1 MTVRVR
7 RATEHDIDAL
17 VRLEEVFP
25 GDRFDAKHIR
35 YHLGRS
41 DSTVFVADDDSA
53 VVGSAF
59 VLWRRNMGLARLYSI
74 AVDPS
79 RQGGGVGALLLGEAE
94 KAAVRRGLG
103 GMILEVREDNRN
115 ARVFYEKRGYRVT
128 ATLPRYYED
137 DAPGVRMAKR
147 LLEDPLPDARL
158 DVPYYGQTEEF
169 TCGPACLMMA
179 MKHADPAMHLTR
191 TLEFVL
197 WKEATLIFM
206 TSGVGGC
213 GPMGL
218 SVAARRRGFRVETAV
233 SNRAVPF
240 LSSVRARE
248 KKEVVTLVHHE
259 QRREAIERGVE
270 VETFGFSLATLSEG
284 MRRGLVPIVLISTFR
299 LHKIRSPH
307 WVVVTGIDAG
317 GVTFHD
323 PYEAFY
329 VHDSRKGRNMV
340 VPSEEFMR
348 MTAFGSSAFRAVVL
362 VGAG

>member
-1 MTVRVR
+1 MTIRVR
-7 RATEHDIDAL
+7 RATENDVDAL

-25 GDRFDAKHIR
+25 SDRFDAKHIR
-35 YHLGRS
+35 YHMGRS
-41 DSTVFVADDDSA
+41 DSTVFVLDDDGA
-53 VVGSAF
+53 IAGSAF

-79 RQGGGVGALLLGEAE
+79 RQGGGLGAILLDAAE
-94 KAAVRRGLG
+94 RAAQRRGLG
-103 GMILEVREDNRN
+103 GMILEVREDNLS
-115 ARVFYEKRGYRVT
+115 ARQFYENRGYRVT
-128 ATLPRYYED
+128 AKLSRYYED

-147 LLEDPLPDARL
+147 LLEESIPDVRL
-158 DVPYYGQTEEF
+158 EVPYYGQTQEF

-179 MKHADPAMHLTR
+179 MKRADPGLALTR
-191 TLEFVL
+191 TLEFML

-218 SVAARRRGFRVETAV
+218 SVAARRRGFHVEAAV
-233 SNRAVPF
+233 SSRRVPF

-248 KKEVVTLVHHE
+248 KKEVITLVHHE
-259 QRREAIERGVE
+259 LRREAIELGVE
-270 VETFGFSLATLSEG
+270 VDTFGFGLPTLSNG

-307 WVVVTGIDAG
+307 WVVVTGLDRER
-317 GVTFHD
+317 VTIHD

-329 VHDSRKGRNMV
+329 VHDSRKGRDV
-340 VPSEEFMR
+340 VVTRDEFVR
-348 MTAFGSSAFRAVVL
+348 MTSFGAGGFRAVVM